1 MENEEKTITEFRPT
15 PLFTVLLY
23 LYFVVL
29 LTLGASSLMHLIS
42 YKTNY
47 FIINPN
53 LPAWAVLWDGAI
65 STLIIL
71 FGIKAITLSLKG
83 HCCAVSAMRW
93 SLWLCFIYHFN
104 EFYERSGPAG
114 MGYVLVVA
122 FIPLLYTFVFWLY
135 MLKAKAVKEMFP
147 KGNRK
152 KRPWGILGK
161 ILFWSYLLWL
171 ISVSYV
177 LIEKNNKS
185 KAVPTSF
192 ITLSNEEITDGLCV
206 SKPLREWKPMGKG
219 QSGHR
224 YITTGGATI
233 NISSDVMNSSDRLAF
248 NEMLGRELLSCGISF
263 GEEISHFDTIMSEKK
278 LYASK
283 YNITNKSD
291 SVTNSY
297 LMCAA
302 FFDDESQ
309 KVAMLSVTGD
319 TVSLISKRDILEYMN
334 SVDFDLKNRIVK
346 KNGVK

>member
-1 MENEEKTITEFRPT
+1 MENEEKIINEFTPA

-47 FIINPN
+47 FILNPS

-65 STLIIL
+65 STLNIL

-83 HCCAVSAMRW
+83 HRCAVSGMRW
-93 SLWLCFIYHFN
+93 SLWFCFIYHFN

-114 MGYVLVVA
+114 MRYVLIVA
-122 FIPLLYTFVFWLY
+122 FIPLFYTFVFWLY
-135 MLKAKAVKEMFP
+135 MLKSKAVKEMFP
-147 KGNRK
+147 KENRK
-152 KRPWGILGK
+152 KWPWGTLGK

-171 ISVSYV
+171 LSVSYV
-177 LIEKNNKS
+177 LIEKKNKS
-185 KAVPTSF
+185 KAIPPSF
-192 ITLSNEEITDGLCV
+192 ITLSNGEITDGLCV
-206 SKPLREWKPMGKG
+206 FKPLREWQPMGES

-224 YITTGGATI
+224 YITTGGVSI

-248 NEMLGRELLSCGISF
+248 NEMLGRELLSCGISS
-263 GEEISHFDTIMSEKK
+263 GEEFSHFDTIMSGKK
-278 LYASK
+278 LYVSK
-283 YNITNKSD
+283 YKITNRTD

-334 SVDFDLKNRIVK
+334 SVIFDLKNRIAK